1 MDENTDPTGRS
12 NEAVRAAPGGDSR
25 RPFRLWMTGSLA
37 VVMAALVPALVPV
50 RSFSALE
57 IELGKKSVR
66 HSRYGV
72 TETVQRLQA
81 AAFDQGLSVL
91 ALLPGA
97 RPVLVLASS
106 AGGTLVVM
114 DRADSRPEMPFS
126 MMIREGAAGGA
137 EVLVPTFSGDR
148 DPHDL
153 RDPREPRDWRDWRDW
168 RELPA
173 GVADDL
179 RALPGVVERAL
190 A

>member
-1 MDENTDPTGRS
+1 MDSTSSSAPPATDAARGP
-12 NEAVRAAPGGDSR
+12 RAGDAK
-25 RPFRLWMTGSLA
+25 RPFRLWMTGSCA
-37 VVMAALVPALVPV
+37 VVMAALVPARGLA
-50 RSFSALE
+50 ALE
-57 IELGKKSVR
+57 VEPGKKAVR
-66 HSRYGV
+66 HSRYSV

-91 ALLPGA
+91 ALVPGA

-114 DRADSRPEMPFS
+114 ERADSRPEMPFS
-126 MMIREGAAGGA
+126 MVVREGAAGGA
-137 EVLVPTFSGDR
+137 DVLVPTLSGDR
-148 DPHDL
+148 DPGDWRH
-153 RDPREPRDWRDWRDW
+153 WRDWRDW